1 MQLIDNLKALATANL
16 SGTDSVLR
24 ASRDADT
31 LDRQEASQLASEIA
45 TALQEG
51 NFERLT
57 IQNPGL
63 QTRITYVNQKQ
74 QMSTLEFTRH

>member
-1 MQLIDNLKALATANL
+1 MQLIDNLKALANANL
-16 SGTDSVLR
+16 SGQSPVLS

-31 LDRQEASQLASEIA
+31 LDRAAASQLADEIA

-51 NFERLT
+51 SFERLT

-63 QTRITYVNQKQ
+63 QTRITYVNQKN